1 MGNGGGGGG
10 EDTAATVWVGE
21 DPFASLR
28 TGAAATRCLSPL
40 IGRRYSALNRM
51 LLRILTALV
60 LIPPVIYVIGWGPE
74 WLYLLVLVAVVERG
88 LYEYFI
94 ISRHAGFRTF
104 DAVGYVAAP
113 LLCLAPA
120 AHVPVPEARTLAL
133 GFLILIAV
141 LGLALFAASD
151 LKQYLGSASST
162 LLGILYVG
170 GTLSV
175 MVPLRF
181 PGPAP
186 TSSLGPPLGQPATR
200 LGPGRELTLFLLLVV
215 TLGDILA
222 YFTGRLAGRTPLFPR
237 VSPKKTVEGACGG
250 LAGSLLGAWGF
261 ARWFW
266 HPADLKAV
274 MLIAAFVAVAG
285 QFGDLVES
293 ALKRGAEL
301 KDSGRLLP
309 GHGGLLDRIDSLIFG
324 APALWLALMFL
335 HIWRP

>member
-1 MGNGGGGGG
+1 
-10 EDTAATVWVGE
+10 
-21 DPFASLR
+21 
-28 TGAAATRCLSPL
+28 
-40 IGRRYSALNRM
+40 M

-60 LIPPVIYVIGWGPE
+60 LIPPVVYVIGWGPE
-74 WLYLLVLVAVVERG
+74 WLYLLVLVVVVERG

-94 ISRHAGFRTF
+94 ISRHAGFRTL
-104 DAVGYVAAP
+104 DAVGYVAAA
-113 LLCLAPA
+113 LLCLAPT
-120 AHVPVPEARTLAL
+120 VRPSVPEAGTLAL
-133 GFLILIAV
+133 VFLILMAV

-162 LLGILYVG
+162 LLGVLYVG

-181 PGPAP
+181 SAPAP
-186 TSSLGPPLGQPATR
+186 ASSLGPPPATW
-200 LGPGRELTLFLLLVV
+200 LGPGRELTLFLLVIV
-215 TLGDILA
+215 TMGDILA

-274 MLIAAFVAVAG
+274 MLTAAFVAVAG
-285 QFGDLVES
+285 QLGDLVES

-301 KDSGRLLP
+301 KDSGHLLP

-324 APALWLALMFL
+324 APALWVALVVRDL
-335 HIWRP
+335 WRP